1 MYNNEDL
8 ERYYRE
14 MYRLNNHGISLSYMT
29 LTYWLEKGAGFTKEL
44 GCDAQKYSIKKSSN
58 VNCEEKIVI
67 FFISSVA
74 ERIEK
79 HSGCPLG

>member
-67 FFISSVA
+67 SSF
-74 ERIEK
+74 
-79 HSGCPLG
+79 LL